1 MKKRFT
7 FFCLFFAVAIHSQES
22 KELSIKQD
30 NAQQVVVLQ
39 NSDAEPKNGFP
50 AFYKDF
56 ANRYIPPVDDI
67 RDLHPIEII
76 LQLNFTI
83 KANGKIVDVIDLNN
97 NINKKIPSLLK
108 EARRV
113 LKKSPIWTPAFVD
126 GKAVDSKHTMP
137 FTIKI

>member
-1 MKKRFT
+1 MKKRFS
-7 FFCLFFAVAIHSQES
+7 FLCLFCAVAIHSQES
-22 KELSIKQD
+22 KELSINQD
-30 NAQQVVVLQ
+30 NVQQVVVLQ
-39 NSDAEPKNGFP
+39 NSQAEPKNGFP

-56 ANRYIPPVDDI
+56 ANRYITPVDDI
-67 RDLHPIEII
+67 RHLHPIEIK

-97 NINKKIPSLLK
+97 NINKKIPSLIK
-108 EARRV
+108 EAGRV
-113 LKKSPIWTPAFVD
+113 LKKSPIWNPALVD